1 MKQPYDFIEMKIPA
15 KPDYVA
21 IIRLTLS
28 GIANRMGFSY
38 DDIEDIKIAVSEACT
53 NAVQHAYK
61 DEADGEVKI
70 GFGLFSDR
78 LEIMVIDNGESF
90 DFAKLKEQIG
100 PYETSREVEFL
111 PEGGLGLYLIETLM
125 DEVKMVNSTGVT
137 LMMTKYL
144 QREQVESDENTVS
157 TYEIN

>member
-1 MKQPYDFIEMKIPA
+1 MKQPYDFVEMKIPA

-28 GIANRMGFSY
+28 GVANRMGFSY
-38 DDIEDIKIAVSEACT
+38 DDIEDMKIAISEACT

-61 DEADGEVKI
+61 ENENGEVKV

-78 LEIMVIDNGESF
+78 LEIMVVDKGESF
-90 DFAKLKEQIG
+90 DFEELKEKIG
-100 PYETSREVEFL
+100 PYETAEEVEML

-125 DEVKMVNSTGVT
+125 DEVKMMNSKGVT

>member
-1 MKQPYDFIEMKIPA
+1 MKQPYDFVEMKIPA

-28 GIANRMGFSY
+28 GVANRMGFSY
-38 DDIEDIKIAVSEACT
+38 DDIEDMKIAISEACT

-61 DEADGEVKI
+61 EDENGEVKV

-78 LEIMVIDNGESF
+78 LEVMVVDKGESF
-90 DFAKLKEQIG
+90 NFEELKEKIG
-100 PYETSREVEFL
+100 PYETEKEVEML

-125 DEVKMVNSTGVT
+125 DEVKMMNSKGVT

>member
-1 MKQPYDFIEMKIPA
+1 MKQPYDFVEMKIPA

-28 GIANRMGFSY
+28 GVANRMGFSY
-38 DDIEDIKIAVSEACT
+38 DEIEDMKIAVSEACT

-61 DEADGEVKI
+61 SDENGEVKV
-70 GFGLFSDR
+70 GFGLFDDR
-78 LEIMVIDNGESF
+78 LEIMVVDKGESF
-90 DFAKLKEQIG
+90 NFEEHKEHIG
-100 PYETSREVEFL
+100 PYETSKEVEFL

-125 DEVKMVNSTGVT
+125 DEVKMVNSKGVT
-137 LMMTKYL
+137 LMMTKYV